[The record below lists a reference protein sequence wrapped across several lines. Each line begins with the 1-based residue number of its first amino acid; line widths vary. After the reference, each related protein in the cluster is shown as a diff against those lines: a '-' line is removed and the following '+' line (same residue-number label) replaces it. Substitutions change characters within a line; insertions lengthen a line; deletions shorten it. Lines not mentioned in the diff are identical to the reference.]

1 MVLETTFMTTT
12 GSVTVTDALALGAN
26 ERGHDLGASAPS
38 FRAAGAARANLEVGL
53 PAAEGGRM
61 QLVPDLDQLETGA
74 EVSGPEGPD
83 EVWHE
88 PGAQRLLKAS
98 ATVPVSGSMS

>member
-1 MVLETTFMTTT
+1 
-12 GSVTVTDALALGAN
+12 
-26 ERGHDLGASAPS
+26 
-38 FRAAGAARANLEVGL
+38 
-53 PAAEGGRM
+53 M

-74 EVSGPEGPD
+74 RVSGPEGPD